1 MKVPESYEIIDEQ
14 YLDDIK
20 ATGYLIS
27 HKKTK
32 AKVAVIPDEKE
43 DDKVFFIGFR
53 TPPHDSTGVPH
64 IMEHSVLCGSDKY
77 PVKDPFVELAKGS
90 LNTFL
95 NAMTYPDKTVY
106 PVASCNDKDFKN
118 LMDVY
123 LDAVFHPS
131 IFKNKE
137 IFEQEGWH
145 YELESEDDELTING
159 VVYNEM
165 KGAYSS
171 PNSLLTREIFAS
183 LFPDTEYFH
192 ESGGDPKAIP
202 ELTYE
207 DFVEFYKKFY
217 HPSNSYI
224 YLYGDCD
231 MYERLDYIDKEYLCH
246 YDKLDVDSSIHS
258 QKGFDKVVRIEK
270 EYPIASG
277 EDDEDGTFLTY
288 NYCMD
293 VGGDP
298 KKLAALEMLDY
309 ALINS
314 TGAPIRKELYKAGI
328 GKAVI
333 GGLDD
338 GLKQPIFTI
347 AVKDAN
353 IEDEKQF
360 LQIIENVLKQQVS
373 DGLDKK
379 ALLACINSIEFRVRE
394 ADFGSYPKG
403 LMYGLDILDSWL
415 YDGENPFIRMNDLKM
430 LAELKQEINTDYFQ
444 KMIKELF
451 LDNTFASIVVMEP
464 KKGMTAEEDELLKT
478 KLAEKKAA
486 MSADDIKAIVDNTAH
501 LHEYQMTPSSE
512 EDLAK
517 LPMLTR
523 ADLDKNI
530 RKCDV
535 EKKDIGG
542 ITVLHSKVDTSN
554 IHYLKLLFNVNHISL
569 EDLPYVSL
577 LSKILGLVDTE
588 GYSYSDLSNEI
599 DIQTGGI
606 GTSLTEYA
614 KTTDDYNIYFKVSA
628 KFISDRIMYA
638 TELIEEM
645 ILHSDFSDVGRLYTL
660 VKLERSK
667 LETAMNSSAH
677 MLAGLRANASVAK
690 SALLEDKLSGIE
702 YYRFIRDLEE
712 NFDKRCHEFQ
722 RKCIEICHSIFRRS
736 NLVVSSTGDD
746 KIYSQLQTYLPRLG
760 RHLFTDNYRK
770 SSARMLCIK
779 KNEAFKDASKIQYVA
794 RGGDFKALGY
804 DFNGYLRILKSIL
817 NYGYLWLNVRVQ
829 GGAYGC
835 MTKFSRSGLFTVV
848 SYRDPNLVRTNEV
861 FDGIADYIRNF
872 DVNER
877 DMTKYVIGTIADLDK
892 PLTPDQKGSLGLR
905 RYMTGVTD
913 EILQKE
919 RDEILAATPEDI
931 RKTADLVD
939 AVLKQNCLCV
949 IGNEDNIEANAEMFD
964 SVQQLM

>member
-1 MKVPESYEIIDEQ
+1 MRVPESYEIIDEQ

-32 AKVAVIPDEKE
+32 AKVAIIPDEKE
-43 DDKVFFIGFR
+43 EDKVFFIGFR
-53 TPPHDSTGVPH
+53 TPPHDSTGIPH

-131 IFKNKE
+131 IFKYKE

-165 KGAYSS
+165 KGAFSS
-171 PNSLLTREIFAS
+171 PNSVLTREIFAS
-183 LFPDTEYFH
+183 LFPDTEYHH
-192 ESGGDPKAIP
+192 ESGGDPKRIP
-202 ELTYE
+202 DLNYE
-207 DFVEFYKKFY
+207 DFVEFYKRYY

-224 YLYGDCD
+224 FMYGDCD
-231 MYERLDYIDKEYLCH
+231 MYERLDYIDKDYLSN
-246 YDKLDVDSSIHS
+246 YDYLEVDSEIHT
-258 QKGFDKVVRIEK
+258 QKPFEKVIRLEK

-277 EDDEDGTFLTY
+277 ESTEDGTYLTY

-293 VGGDP
+293 IGRDP

-314 TGAPIRKELYKAGI
+314 PGAPIRTELYKEGI

-338 GLKQPIFTI
+338 GVKQPIFSI

-353 IEDEKQF
+353 AEDEDRF
-360 LQIIENVLKQQVS
+360 LEIIERVLRKQVS
-373 DGLDKK
+373 EGIDKK

-415 YDGENPFIRMNDLKM
+415 YDANNPFIRMNDLKM
-430 LAELKQEINTDYFQ
+430 LKELKKDIGTNYFEELVE
-444 KMIKELF
+444 ELF
-451 LDNTFASIVVMEP
+451 LDNTFATIVISKP
-464 KKGMTAEEDELLKT
+464 KQGLTAKEDEELRA
-478 KLAEKKAA
+478 KLAKKKESLSPEEI
-486 MSADDIKAIVDNTAH
+486 SAIIDNTKH
-501 LHEYQMTPSSE
+501 LHEYQQTPSSD
-512 EDLAK
+512 EDLDK

-523 ADLDKNI
+523 GDLRKSTRDIHAD
-530 RKCDV
+530 
-535 EKKDIGG
+535 EKEIGG
-542 ITVLHSKVDTSN
+542 IKVLHSNVDTSN
-554 IHYLKLLFNVNHISL
+554 IHYLKLLFDINHISL

-588 GYSYSDLSNEI
+588 SYSYADLSNEI

-606 GTSLTEYA
+606 GTSLAVYTRSSE
-614 KTTDDYNIYFKVSA
+614 DYSIYFRVSS
-628 KFISDRIMYA
+628 KFLSDRIMYA
-638 TELIEEM
+638 TELIEEI
-645 ILHSDFSDVGRLYTL
+645 ILHSDFSDTNRLRTL

-677 MLAGLRANASVAK
+677 SLAVMRANASIAR
-690 SALLEDKLSGIE
+690 SAVLEDKLSGIE
-702 YYRFIRDLEE
+702 YYHFIRDLEE
-712 NFDKRCHEFQ
+712 NYDSRCHEFQ
-722 RKCIEICHSIFRRS
+722 RKCIEMCHSIFRRS
-736 NLVVSSTGDD
+736 NLTVSSTGDD
-746 KIYSQLQTYLPRLG
+746 KIYSQLPTYLPRLS

-770 SSARMLCIK
+770 SSAKMVCIK

-794 RGGDFKALGY
+794 RGGDYRACGFEFSGY
-804 DFNGYLRILKSIL
+804 MPILKSIL
-817 NYGYLWLNVRVQ
+817 NYDYLWLNVRVQ

-835 MTKFSRSGLFTVV
+835 MTKCTRDGMFDVV

-861 FDGIADYIRNF
+861 FNGIAEYIRNF
-872 DVNER
+872 DVSER

-892 PLTPDQKGSLGLR
+892 PLSPDQRGLVGLS
-905 RYMTGVTD
+905 RYMKGITD
-913 EILQKE
+913 EMLQRE
-919 RDEILAATPEDI
+919 RDQILNATPEDI
-931 RKTADLVD
+931 RGLADLVQ
-939 AVLKQNCLCV
+939 AVLDQNCLCV
-949 IGNEDNIEANAEMFD
+949 IGNEDNIEANADMFD
-964 SVQQLM
+964 SVEQLL